1 MPVLKKKFLVPL
13 LNNTSHNT
21 HIVSMV
27 WQTLSNVDVE
37 YMRVHKS
44 EQARI
49 GENS

>member
-1 MPVLKKKFLVPL
+1 MPILKKIIVLL

-21 HIVSMV
+21 HNVSMV
-27 WQTLSNVDVE
+27 WQTLSNMDVE